1 MSSGSAR
8 WRVLALAT
16 TLLLACGGDG
26 DAGDVAAPGG
36 VRTRAVA
43 TTLPAGAR
51 VVVSGYDLEGFWTRL
66 QGSRLYQELHAV
78 QGVRDAFAPLAQSR
92 QEIRDDICLD
102 VNEATLM
109 SLFGRKFDIGF
120 YGELAGEER
129 PDLVLVADVADED
142 AARTLLERCEAQLTE
157 EKGAAF
163 SDSEVGG
170 RSVRVARNREGEDV
184 LFYTLEDARLVL
196 GTTSARLA
204 SALSIGSEAGSP
216 AMTTDDGYTTALRK
230 LPEAALVVYV
240 DQAALRAATEAA
252 AADTAGVDPAQRINR
267 ERLAA
272 ATAALGDYQM
282 ADAVVFGVQ
291 WTESG
296 VQGTMYTRLPAEGRP
311 ELARMFTDSP
321 GDVRTLSFQPVT
333 TLLYGSLNTLDAGLV
348 YREMYRYAV
357 DATRLQLG
365 VAGSPDSA
373 RADSVVAAQLRQT
386 EAELGLDIE
395 DDLVSWVGSEVA
407 LAITGVDKS
416 GFFPIPELALTIAT
430 TDAARTRQTLGTLE
444 GRISEMALARAS
456 IPLQWQ
462 AEDVEGQAIRYAP
475 TPMGEGLS
483 LAYAVTDEFLLVATN
498 RGLLRRMLDARAG
511 RAQALPA
518 NEAFGS
524 MTKFYPQKANALG
537 FLNLE
542 QILTEVEG
550 LMGTYGQMSGNA
562 AVADSTSTGRQVLA
576 ALKNAPRIGFYSE
589 ADADGVFG
597 HFLLE
602 IR

>member
-1 MSSGSAR
+1 MSGGSAR
-8 WRVLALAT
+8 WRVLVLAT

-66 QGSRLYQELHAV
+66 QGSRLYQELQAV
-78 QGVRDAFAPLAQSR
+78 QGVRDAFAPLAESR
-92 QEIRDDICLD
+92 QEIREDICLE

-109 SLFGRKFDIGF
+109 SLFGKKFDIGF
-120 YGELAGEER
+120 YGELPGEER
-129 PDLVLVADVADED
+129 PDLVLVADVSDEG
-142 AARTLLERCEAQLTE
+142 AARTLLERCEAQLTA

-163 SDSEVGG
+163 TDSEVGG

-184 LFYTLEDARLVL
+184 LFYTLEDERLVL

-204 SALSIGSEAGSP
+204 SALSIGTDAGSA
-216 AMTTDDGYTTALRK
+216 AMTSVDGYTTALRK

-240 DQAALRAATEAA
+240 DQAALREATAAA
-252 AADTAGVDPAQRINR
+252 AADTAGVDPAQRIRR

-282 ADAVVFGVQ
+282 ADAVVFGIQ
-291 WTESG
+291 WMDSG
-296 VQGTMYTRLPAEGRP
+296 IRGTMYTRMPAEGRP
-311 ELARMFTDSP
+311 ELARMFTASP

-333 TLLYGSLNTLDAGLV
+333 TLLYGSLNTLDARLV
-348 YREMYRYAV
+348 YQELYGYAI

-365 VAGSPDSA
+365 VAGEADSA
-373 RADSVVAAQLRQT
+373 SADSVVAAQLRQAET
-386 EAELGLDIE
+386 ELGLDIE

-407 LAITGVDKS
+407 LAITGVDKT
-416 GFFPIPELALTIAT
+416 GFFPIPELAFTIAT
-430 TDAARTRQTLGTLE
+430 TDAGRTRTTMQTLE
-444 GRISEMALARAS
+444 GRISQMALERAS

-462 AEDVEGQAIRYAP
+462 AEDVEGQTIRYAP

-483 LAYAVTDEFLLVATN
+483 LSYAVTSDFLLVASN
-498 RGLLRRMLDARAG
+498 RGLVRRMLDARAG

-518 NEAFGS
+518 NEAFGT
-524 MTKFYPQKANALG
+524 MTKFYPPKANVIG
-537 FLNLE
+537 YVNLE

-562 AVADSTSTGRQVLA
+562 AVADSASTGRRVLA
-576 ALKNAPRIGFYSE
+576 ALKNAPRLGFYSE
-589 ADADGVFG
+589 ADADGIFG